1 MILLNPWALVGLLA
15 VAGPIAAHLLG
26 RRQAR
31 RLAFPNLR
39 FLPATVPSP
48 VSRDRISDVALLV
61 LRIAIVAAAAIA
73 LAQPVWVSPDRARQL
88 GNQLAR
94 AVIVDTSASMSR
106 PSGAPGGPGAGGRA
120 IDVARQRATD
130 DAASAT
136 FSGRVQSGATVS
148 RIVEAAEPAS
158 TIPAA
163 VTWLLA
169 QPMRRELTIVSD
181 FQTSALTSEDVE
193 RVPAGIGVR
202 LVQVPAAGAVPPP
215 ATSRDRWGPLHPTPQ
230 REVAL
235 LAGAADRGRAVAARA
250 AAIAAGAPA
259 LGADTRPTAIVFAG
273 FETRA
278 DLLRRAHPLNESWMS
293 DSFSRVASDA
303 LVVAAAARAGHL
315 PLEVLDARS
324 DPDEPGRLL
333 VFVDA
338 APHSLLAAA
347 VVRGVLREV
356 ALDPAS
362 GESATTTHSN
372 DELRRW
378 ERTAGDVSAQD
389 SSRGQSW
396 SDARWV
402 WLAVIFLLL
411 AESFVRRRRRA
422 VAEAESHALVA

>member
-1 MILLNPWALVGLLA
+1 VIFLNPWALVGLLA

-106 PSGAPGGPGAGGRA
+106 PSAATGAGGRA
-120 IDVARQRATD
+120 LDVARQRAAE
-130 DAASAT
+130 AA
-136 FSGRVQSGATVS
+136 GATIS
-148 RIVEAAEPAS
+148 RIVEAEEPAS

-181 FQTSALTSEDVE
+181 FQTSALTSADVE

-202 LVQVPAAGAVPPP
+202 LVQVPAAGPVPP
-215 ATSRDRWGPLHPTPQ
+215 ATSRDRSEPLHPTSQ

-259 LGADTRPTAIVFAG
+259 QGADTRPTAIVFAG

-293 DSFSRVASDA
+293 ESFSRVAADA
-303 LVVAAAARAGHL
+303 LVVAAAARAGRL

-347 VVRGVLREV
+347 VIHGVLREV
-356 ALDPAS
+356 ALDPAP
-362 GESATTTHSN
+362 GESATTTYSN
-372 DELRRW
+372 DDLRRW
-378 ERTAGDVSAQD
+378 ERPASDVSATD

-402 WLAVIFLLL
+402 WLAVLFLLL
-411 AESFVRRRRRA
+411 AESLVRRRRRA
-422 VAEAESHALVA
+422 VAEAERHALVA

>member
-1 MILLNPWALVGLLA
+1 VILLNPWALVGLLA

-48 VSRDRISDVALLV
+48 VSRDRISDIALLA

-73 LAQPVWVSPDRARQL
+73 LAQPVWVSPARARQL
-88 GNQLAR
+88 GSQLAR
-94 AVIVDTSASMSR
+94 AIIVDTSASMSR
-106 PSGAPGGPGAGGRA
+106 PAGRDLEMSRASASPAASGTTGLA
-120 IDVARQRATD
+120 IDIARQRAT
-130 DAASAT
+130 AVAGEAT
-136 FSGRVQSGATVS
+136 IS

-163 VTWLLA
+163 VAWLLA

-181 FQTSALTSEDVE
+181 FQTSALTSADVE
-193 RVPAGIGVR
+193 RLPAGIGVR
-202 LVQVPAAGAVPPP
+202 LIQVPAVGGVPQ
-215 ATSRDRWGPLHPTPQ
+215 AARGQ

-235 LAGAADRGRAVAARA
+235 LAGAADRERAVAARA

-259 LGADTRPTAIVFAG
+259 LGADTRPAAIVFAG

-278 DLLRRAHPLNESWMS
+278 NLLQRAHPLTESWMS
-293 DSFSRVASDA
+293 ESFSRVGADE
-303 LVVAAAARAGHL
+303 LVVAAAARAGRL

-356 ALDPAS
+356 AVGAAP
-362 GESATTTHSN
+362 GESVPTAYSN
-372 DELRRW
+372 ELQRW
-378 ERTAGDVSAQD
+378 EHPAADVTAQD

-402 WLAVIFLLL
+402 WLAVLVLLI
-411 AESFVRRRRRA
+411 AESLVRRRRRA

>member
-1 MILLNPWALVGLLA
+1 VIFLNPWALVGLLA

-88 GNQLAR
+88 GSQLAR
-94 AVIVDTSASMSR
+94 AVMVDTSASMSR
-106 PSGAPGGPGAGGRA
+106 LSAATGAGGRA
-120 IDVARQRATD
+120 IDVARQRATE
-130 DAASAT
+130 AAA
-136 FSGRVQSGATVS
+136 GATIL

-181 FQTSALTSEDVE
+181 FQTSALTSADVE

-202 LVQVPAAGAVPPP
+202 LVQVPAAGPVPPP
-215 ATSRDRWGPLHPTPQ
+215 ATSLDQRGSLHPTSQ

-259 LGADTRPTAIVFAG
+259 LGAATRPTAIVFAG

-278 DLLRRAHPLNESWMS
+278 DLLRRARPLNESWMS
-293 DSFSRVASDA
+293 EAFSGVAADA

-315 PLEVLDARS
+315 PPEVLDARS

-338 APHSLLAAA
+338 APQSLLAAA

-356 ALDPAS
+356 ALDPAP
-362 GESATTTHSN
+362 GESVPTTYSN
-372 DELRRW
+372 DDLRRW
-378 ERTAGDVSAQD
+378 ERPAGDVTAQE

-402 WLAVIFLLL
+402 WLAVLFLLL
-411 AESFVRRRRRA
+411 AESLVRRRRRA